1 MNDTWIRSEKIE
13 DSYEEL
19 HNFRPQVYFS
29 IPQSRGTNMVKI
41 SHGGKEAIM
50 TETLE
55 KGLTREAT
63 VEFNGTK
70 TLHKSVYEAE
80 VEINKLLRS

>member
-1 MNDTWIRSEKIE
+1 MNNWVRSEKIE

-29 IPQSRGTNMVKI
+29 IPQSRGINRVKI
-41 SHGGKEAIM
+41 AHGGKEAIM
-50 TETLE
+50 TEALE
-55 KGLTREAT
+55 KGLTKNAT
-63 VEFNGTK
+63 VEFNGNI

-80 VEINKLLRS
+80 QEINKLLR